1 MTSRRPLTALAL
13 SAIIAGGT
21 LFVVDKR
28 NDEAERTVNDIQQRS
43 LQYQKEMTEAV
54 TKGTA
59 SAEQAQK
66 ATEDMTSDVIET
78 LEADDNVP
86 ADVKA
91 QLEAAKSGL
100 EGGE

>member
-1 MTSRRPLTALAL
+1 MTPRRPLTALAL

-43 LQYQKEMTEAV
+43 LQYQKDMTEAI

-59 SAEQAQK
+59 DAEQMQEAS
-66 ATEDMTSDVIET
+66 EDLAGDVVET

-86 ADVKA
+86 AEAKA
-91 QLEAAKSGL
+91 QLEAAKAQL
-100 EGGE
+100 DQAD